1 MAAKKT
7 LGAGLALDGEK
18 EFKSA
23 LSNINKD
30 LSVLGSEMTKVS
42 AQFGA
47 NADSMEALT
56 AKQNVYNKQIDEHK
70 KKIEVLKEAL
80 AASAKELGENDA
92 KTKNWQISLNKAEAD
107 LAKTENSLK
116 ETTDQLNNYGKEAEG
131 TGKDVEKAGKKAKAS
146 GDDAERGESGWSKFG
161 SAMSKAGAVAGKAI
175 AALGTVA
182 VGAAAAVGGMTIK
195 AAQSAD
201 EINTLAK
208 QTGLS
213 VEEIQ
218 KFQFASEQID
228 VSMDTLTGSMAKMT
242 KNMGTAQKGT
252 GDAADAFATLGISIT
267 DSNGELRNNQD
278 VFNETISALGK
289 MANETQRDAYA
300 MQIFGR
306 SAQDLNPL
314 ILGGAEDLKRLGDEA
329 EAAGLILKQDA
340 LDNLN
345 SFADSMDTFK
355 ATLSGSGSLFATAF
369 AGPMSQGL
377 NTIIGYMQDM
387 TSAFSQGGFSAL
399 SEKVGEII
407 TDIINKVNE
416 FLPKVLEFGLSIIT
430 KIVEGITE
438 NLPTLIEGATNILM
452 MLINTLLEMLPQF
465 LEMGLQVIVQLAM
478 GIAKALPELIPAIVD
493 TVLMIVET
501 LIDNIDLLVDAS
513 IAIVMGLAEGLIN
526 ALPRL
531 LDKVPVIIEKL
542 IEAITNN
549 LPKIIEMGITLT
561 VKLIEGLIKAVPKL
575 IEAIPKIIEALV
587 KGLEKAW
594 DSLKDIGKN
603 IIKGLWEGIQSMGK
617 WIGEKVSGFFG
628 GLVKDAKDF
637 LGIHSP
643 STLFAGIGKNMAL
656 GLGVGFDDEMDGI
669 AQRINNS
676 IPTGPSGTARSNF
689 DIIIPVNLDGQILN
703 TSSSR
708 IQYGKNL
715 SRARSLGVPA

>member
-1 MAAKKT
+1 MAGKKT

-23 LSNINKD
+23 ISNINKD

-80 AASAKELGENDA
+80 AASAKEFGENDA

-116 ETTDQLNNYGKEAEG
+116 ETSDKMEQYGKESEE

-161 SAMSKAGAVAGKAI
+161 SAMSKAGQFAGKAV

-182 VGAAAAVGGMTIK
+182 VGAAAAVGGMTVK

-228 VSMDTLTGSMAKMT
+228 VSMDTLTGSMSKLT
-242 KNMGTAQKGT
+242 KNMASAKG
-252 GDAADAFATLGISIT
+252 GAGPVAEAFKTLEVSIT
-267 DSNGELRNNQD
+267 DSSGQLRDNED
-278 VFNETISALGK
+278 VFNDTIAALGK
-289 MANETQRDAYA
+289 ISNETERDALA
-300 MQIFGR
+300 MQIFGK

-314 ILGGAEDLKRLGDEA
+314 ILGGADDLKKLGDEA

-377 NTIIGYMQDM
+377 NTVIGYMQDM

-399 SEKVGEII
+399 SDKVGEII

-416 FLPKVLEFGLSIIT
+416 FLPKVLEFGLSIVT
-430 KIVEGITE
+430 KIVEGLTE
-438 NLPTLIEGATNILM
+438 NLPALIEGATNILM
-452 MLINTLLEMLPQF
+452 MLVNTLLEMLPQF
-465 LEMGLQVIVQLAM
+465 LEMGLQVIIQLAM

-493 TVLMIVET
+493 TVMMIVET
-501 LIDNIDLLVDAS
+501 LIDNIDLLIDAA
-513 IAIVMGLAEGLIN
+513 IAIVMGLAEGLIE

-531 LDKVPVIIEKL
+531 IDKVPIIIEKL
-542 IEAITNN
+542 INAIVEN
-549 LPKIIEMGITLT
+549 I
-561 VKLIEGLIKAVPKL
+561 PKL
-575 IEAIPKIIEALV
+575 IEAGIQLIIALAGGLV
-587 KGLEKAW
+587 KAIPQIYSKIPEVMKSIVNGLMSGISNIVEV
-594 DSLKDIGKN
+594 GKN
-603 IIKGLWEGIQSMGK
+603 IVSGIWEGIKSMGK
-617 WIGEKVSGFFG
+617 WIGDKVSGFFKG
-628 GLVKDAKDF
+628 VVDGAKDF

-643 STLFAGIGKNMAL
+643 STVFAGIGKNMAL
-656 GLGVGFDDEMDGI
+656 GLGAGFDDEMDDI
-669 AQRINNS
+669 SSRINNS
-676 IPTGPSGTARSNF
+676 IPTGPSGSARGGIVVNV
-689 DIIIPVNLDGQILN
+689 PVNLDGQILN